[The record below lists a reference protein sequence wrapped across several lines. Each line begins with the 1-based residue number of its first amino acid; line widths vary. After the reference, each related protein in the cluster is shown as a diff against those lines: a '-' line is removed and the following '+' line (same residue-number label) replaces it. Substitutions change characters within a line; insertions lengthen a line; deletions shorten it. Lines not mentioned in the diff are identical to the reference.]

1 MSYFPLQGP
10 PPPFPIFQSFESPWQ
25 GAPGPVP
32 PPPSGTV
39 PGPTMPAQL
48 FPTNLRWG
56 DVVNVTGPFQGLF
69 QGQVR
74 VKFTGAPWQAPTM
87 QGPFSAS
94 VIVPEGAQ
102 TGECAIE
109 INGRRAFGTQ
119 CVITPATGF
128 RGQRVAPSVGP
139 YGEAWKNYGDLSG
152 NVQEVFRQAQEPKE
166 SYEDIIKPV
175 LIVASIVAM
184 SWLWRKV

>member
-1 MSYFPLQGP
+1 MSYLGS
-10 PPPFPIFQSFESPWQ
+10 FPIFQSFESPWQ

-32 PPPSGTV
+32 PPPGGTV
-39 PGPTMPAQL
+39 AGPTMPAQL
-48 FPTNLRWG
+48 FPTSNLRWG
-56 DVVNVTGPFQGLF
+56 DVVNVTGPFQGLH

-94 VIVPEGAQ
+94 VIVPEGAK

-119 CVITPATGF
+119 CVIVPATGYK
-128 RGQRVAPSVGP
+128 GQKVAPRGGP
-139 YGEAWKNYGDLSG
+139 YGEAWKDFGPKTGDLSG
-152 NVQEVFRQAQEPKE
+152 LAEPRNLLAVGA
-166 SYEDIIKPV
+166 I
-175 LIVASIVAM
+175 LAVA
-184 SWLWRKV
+184 WFFWRKK